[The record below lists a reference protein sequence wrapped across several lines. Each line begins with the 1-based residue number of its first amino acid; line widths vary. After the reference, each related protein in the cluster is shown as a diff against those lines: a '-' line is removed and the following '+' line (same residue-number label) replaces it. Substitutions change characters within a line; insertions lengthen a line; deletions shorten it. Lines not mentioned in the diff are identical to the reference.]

1 MFVALPVAVL
11 SRPRWRRFRRTA
23 VAQTRAGTRK
33 HSAGVTN
40 RTVRCSTSAASQPST
55 ADDSASGSRRD
66 RLVIVGLG
74 NPGAA
79 YEKTRHNAGFLAID
93 AVAQRFRAPA
103 FRCCEAWQ
111 ALHTKVE
118 AGKEVHLLKPIT
130 FMNRSGEA
138 LRAFLRDTFAGELTS
153 KTDWSAQVLILVD
166 DTALPFGRMRMR
178 LRGSDGGHNGLKS
191 IAQALRSER
200 YARLRIGIG
209 GDVRTGN
216 GSAVDYVLG
225 SFTRAEWHT
234 LQETVLIDCI
244 QVVHE
249 WIECDNLTKVVEFCN
264 AAVGSSKARP

>member
-1 MFVALPVAVL
+1 MFLTFPTTLFGRSRWHRIRRDPVG
-11 SRPRWRRFRRTA
+11 RTS
-23 VAQTRAGTRK
+23 AGTRK
-33 HSAGVTN
+33 RLAAVTRRTPLTLAGLTPK
-40 RTVRCSTSAASQPST
+40 PST
-55 ADDSASGSRRD
+55 EDTPAAQNWRE

-79 YEKTRHNAGFLAID
+79 YEKTRHNAGFLAVD
-93 AVAQRFRAPA
+93 VVAQGFRAPT
-103 FRCCEAWQ
+103 FRCCDAWQ
-111 ALHTKVE
+111 ALHTQFN

-138 LRAFLRDTFAGELTS
+138 LRSFLRDAFGNEFAS
-153 KTDWSAQVLILVD
+153 KTDWSAHVLVLVD
-166 DTALPFGRMRMR
+166 DTALPFGRMRLR

-191 IAQALRSER
+191 IAQALGTER

-209 GDVRTGN
+209 GDLRRGN

-244 QVVHE
+244 RVVRE
-249 WIECDNLTKVVEFCN
+249 WIECDNLAQVVQFCN
-264 AAVGSSKARP
+264 AASGSLKARP